1 MTTLAEVQEVIKIFI
16 IGSSRVYMGGWG
28 GGAWVKKMGR
38 CGHSYDLVR

>member
-1 MTTLAEVQEVIKIFI
+1 
-16 IGSSRVYMGGWG
+16 VYMGGWG